1 MPNYDYHCPDCELTF
16 ELNIPME
23 HRDDPDRIECPSC
36 HSHHHPKRVVSAVK
50 LQYASLKSQLTQ
62 AGGGWQ
68 EVQAKIMEKQGLN
81 QKSMKGRHN
90 IKMR

>member
-1 MPNYDYHCPDCELTF
+1 MPNYDYICDRCECDF
-16 ELNIPME
+16 EIFVPIAK
-23 HRDDPDRIECPSC
+23 RDDTECPIC
-36 HSHHHPKRVVSAVK
+36 AKKDKMRRVVSAVR